1 MKKKVIRVLIADDH
15 DLIRQGLRRI
25 ISFEEDM
32 DIVGEAI
39 NGVKVLDMLG
49 FTAPDVVLLDLN
61 MPLMNGIET
70 LKKIKEKEHGDTIKV
85 IMLTVE
91 NDKKTIYEAINIGAD
106 GYILKDSVGAE
117 IVEAIRTVY
126 QGEKYI
132 DKSLVSI
139 FFQDIKGKNKKEANI
154 LDNLSK
160 REIEV
165 LMNISRGLSN
175 KEIGGQLYISEKTV
189 KNYATN
195 IYRKI
200 NASDRVQAAITAIEN
215 DIEDYYK
222 SKYKTQE

>member
-70 LKKIKEKEHGDTIKV
+70 LKKIKEKEHGDTVKV

-91 NDKKTIYEAINIGAD
+91 NDKKIIYEAINIGAD

-175 KEIGGQLYISEKTV
+175 KEIGGKLYISEKTV

-222 SKYKTQE
+222 LKYKTQE